1 MSTSSETAD
10 LAPKV
15 DPLDVLKAWERGDLD
30 CRVVTEKEPEALNL
44 SQRKRLWALLNSTAN
59 PGTIASQLPR

>member
-15 DPLDVLKAWERGDLD
+15 DPLDVLKAWERGELTCRMDIEREPDALD
-30 CRVVTEKEPEALNL
+30 HK
-44 SQRKRLWALLNSTAN
+44 QRKRLWALLNSKSN
-59 PGTIASQLPR
+59 PGTISSPLPR